1 MGQGGCLYG
10 MEAME
15 FLRIEKGHLVVGG
28 EIDGR
33 MTPHDLGISGMLN
46 KSGGFIG
53 AHGLVR
59 PALSAPDRRQLVGLE
74 SLEGNIPEG
83 AMLVE
88 RDGEEVQGHV
98 SAAAFRVI
106 KGGSIAL
113 GQLLG
118 GFLRH
123 GEELIA
129 TSPTRGQRARVR
141 VVVPHFY
148 DPGGERYRD

>member
-1 MGQGGCLYG
+1 

-33 MTPHDLGISGMLN
+33 MTPHDLGIAGMLN
-46 KSGGFIG
+46 KTGGFIG
-53 AHGLVR
+53 AQGLTR
-59 PALSAPDRRQLVGLE
+59 PALTAPGRRQLVGLE
-74 SLEGNIPEG
+74 SLEGDIPEG
-83 AMLVE
+83 AMLIVQ
-88 RDGEEVQGHV
+88 DGGRVLGHV

-106 KGGSIAL
+106 EGGSIAL

-118 GFLRH
+118 GFERH

-129 TSPTRGQRARVR
+129 TSPTREKKARVR
-141 VVVPHFY
+141 IVAPHFY
-148 DPGGERYRD
+148 DAAGERYRD